1 MAGITAKG
9 VYAVA
14 AMLVL
19 YQHAESSVPLSIEK
33 IAKEANVPKN
43 FLEQI
48 LVSLKKSGI
57 LKSVRGAYGGYLLAK
72 NPSEIMIMDII
83 YSVETECCEDV
94 CRTDNPVLRLFWN
107 DFRTHMQAFLS
118 KPITTFSEYI
128 ERSQNENMYYI

>member
-19 YQHAESSVPLSIEK
+19 YQHADNNVPLSIEK
-33 IAKEANVPKN
+33 IANEANVPKN

-57 LKSVRGAYGGYLLAK
+57 LKSIRGAYGGYLLAK
-72 NPSEIMIMDII
+72 DPSEITVMDII
-83 YSVETECCEDV
+83 YSVETQCCEDV

-107 DFRTHMQAFLS
+107 DFRAHMQIFLS
-118 KPITTFSEYI
+118 KPITCFSEYI
-128 ERSQNENMYYI
+128 QKSANENMYYI

>member
-19 YQHAESSVPLSIEK
+19 YQHADHNIPLSIEK

-48 LVSLKKSGI
+48 LVSLKKSGV
-57 LKSVRGAYGGYLLAK
+57 LKSIRGAHGGYLLAK
-72 NPSEIMIMDII
+72 DPSQITILEIIQ
-83 YSVETECCEDV
+83 SVETQCCDDV
-94 CRTDNPVLRLFWN
+94 CRTDNPVLRLFWK
-107 DFRTHMQAFLS
+107 DFRSHMQKFLS
-118 KPITTFSEYI
+118 QPLTCFSDYI
-128 ERSQNENMYYI
+128 EQLAGENMYYI